1 MLKQKLEDGFG
12 KVFLDNNKQ
21 SRYNILM
28 KKFKRCKKYEK
39 FSMAKWTERRNAQYK
54 RDSDMVWFMLK
65 HPITWMLGAMVAM
78 VIIESF
84 K

>member
-1 MLKQKLEDGFG
+1 MTKQKLEDGFG

-28 KKFKRCKKYEK
+28 KKIKRCNIKK
-39 FSMAKWTERRNAQYK
+39 FNIIKWKEDRNAQYK
-54 RDSDMVWFMLK
+54 KDSDMVWFMLK
-65 HPITWMLGAMVAM
+65 HPIIWLLGAMIAM
-78 VIIESF
+78 VIIECF